1 MKGSDGFEQKE
12 PKFDVDGNILE
23 NGTGTRVGMKKVE
36 KMKSSL
42 NLKLHMSCA
51 TGYYFTFQMKRSQCC
66 LASCQAEEEGGGDVK
81 LDKKVLAAATE

>member
-51 TGYYFTFQMKRSQCC
+51 TGHYFTFQMKYLSVAW
-66 LASCQAEEEGGGDVK
+66 LAVKQRRGGDVK
-81 LDKKVLAAATE
+81 